1 MDLLATILLLVGA
14 AFMLVAAIGVVRL
27 PDTFTRMQAAT
38 KGGAVGISFVMLALA
53 VELARVG
60 PSMRA
65 ALAVVF
71 VVLTAPVAAQ
81 VIARAAYLGGVQLWE
96 GTTRDDL
103 RDSGDVER
111 IVEEEARSRREDAP
125 RERPQ

>member
-1 MDLLATILLLVGA
+1 MDTLAAVLLLVGS
-14 AFMLVAAIGVVRL
+14 AFMLIAAIGVTRL

-38 KGGAVGISFVMLALA
+38 KGGAVGLSFVMLALA

-65 ALAVVF
+65 MLAVLF
-71 VVLTAPVAAQ
+71 VILTAPVAAQ

-103 RDSGDVER
+103 RGSGDVER
-111 IVEEEARSRREDAP
+111 IVEEESEEPAGGRA
-125 RERPQ
+125 

>member
-1 MDLLATILLLVGA
+1 MDTLAAVLLLVGS
-14 AFMLVAAIGVVRL
+14 AFMLIAAIGVTRL

-38 KGGAVGISFVMLALA
+38 KGGAVGLSFVMLALA

-65 ALAVVF
+65 MLAVLF
-71 VVLTAPVAAQ
+71 VILTAPVAAQ

-103 RDSGDVER
+103 RGSGDVER
-111 IVEEEARSRREDAP
+111 IVEEEAKSRQEDAP
-125 RERPQ
+125 E